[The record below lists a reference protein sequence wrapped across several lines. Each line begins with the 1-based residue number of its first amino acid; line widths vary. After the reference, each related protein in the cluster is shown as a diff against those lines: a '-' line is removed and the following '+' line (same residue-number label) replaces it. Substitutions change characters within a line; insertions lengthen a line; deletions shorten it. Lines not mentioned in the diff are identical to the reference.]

1 MAKRTQ
7 IICIHEGMEG
17 RSIDPV
23 FANAFLKTYNP
34 EWLRP
39 FATGK
44 ARFIACGSK
53 AELQQRFPQEL
64 KNCNSMGSD
73 TTLIVLADID
83 ELETGG
89 QLKNLYWET
98 AEKNGI
104 TREMFEKA
112 VFVCPKY
119 QIENWVQYL
128 STGDTNENTEGPR
141 VGNDNRKVRDMAQ
154 VLAKKCR
161 QTQQT
166 KVSLPPS
173 LEWSCHNWRIL
184 VERMQ
189 GRTI

>member
-1 MAKRTQ
+1 MLKRTQ
-7 IICIHEGMEG
+7 IICMHEGRKG
-17 RSIDPV
+17 QSIDPV
-23 FANAFLKTYNP
+23 FANAFLKEYDP

-44 ARFIACGSK
+44 ARFIACGGK

-73 TTLIVLADID
+73 TTLIVFADLD
-83 ELETGG
+83 KLETGD
-89 QLKNLYWET
+89 QLKDLYWKT
-98 AEKNGI
+98 AEKSGI
-104 TREMFEKA
+104 TREIFEKA

-119 QIENWVQYL
+119 RIENWVQYI
-128 STGDTNENTEGPR
+128 SIGNTDENMEGPR
-141 VGNDNRKVRDMAQ
+141 VENDNKKVRDMAQ

-161 QTQQT
+161 QIQQT

-189 GRTI
+189 RRTI